1 MIVHAVCKPKN
12 DNISLFPTETF
23 HLNQTDSFLN
33 CIPDLVGWFAL
44 QRKHKTGT
52 HPHILVAW
60 TKTKLAEDEGVA
72 ITTSRYSPL
81 FTTANGCV
89 VCTHE
94 WWGEGDGFWFTGILY
109 CCHVITKR
117 LSSKIALAFNM
128 LAKSTPVSVAGEIEE
143 TGLWAG
149 WGTHAATSHQGHKK
163 PTTTSTIY
171 AFSIC

>member
-44 QRKHKTGT
+44 QRKHRTGT

-81 FTTANGCV
+81 FTTANDCV

-94 WWGEGDGFWFTGILY
+94 WWGVGFDS
-109 CCHVITKR
+109 HVFHTVVM
-117 LSSKIALAFNM
+117 LSLKDFHPQKYLAFNM
-128 LAKSTPVSVAGEIEE
+128 LAKSTPVSVVGEIEE

-149 WGTHAATSHQGHKK
+149 
-163 PTTTSTIY
+163 
-171 AFSIC
+171 